1 MKCGADESD
10 HRQCCRYVLRYSNND
25 VFCSKEVIIFK
36 AVKCLI
42 YSFRPLIR
50 NNAVPRG
57 CWDFCRGR
65 TPSVEVA
72 AATGLINGVIDD
84 CMPHMTTIGKC
95 FQEGQYTLPGPP
107 SNLQV

>member
-10 HRQCCRYVLRYSNND
+10 HRQCCRYVLRCPKNLAFFQS
-25 VFCSKEVIIFK
+25 SKRM
-36 AVKCLI
+36 I
-42 YSFRPLIR
+42 YSLHLLIR

-107 SNLQV
+107 TNLQV